1 MTTYEAIRNAVRKLT
16 RSLTYLGMFLLVP
29 MMLLTASEVVARGA
43 WDRPIPGTLEISSYL
58 LAIFLLLGIAY
69 TQQVKGHVRVTML
82 TSRLPDTAR
91 EVLYICTTGLT
102 LFIVV
107 ILCWQGWRVGIE
119 ETTVSDM
126 LRIPQRPFRLLV
138 SLGAGLLA
146 LELILDMVDAALRI
160 ARRQ

>member
-1 MTTYEAIRNAVRKLT
+1 MPSYHAIRSAVRWLT
-16 RSLTYLGMFLLVP
+16 RVAAYLGMILLIP
-29 MMLLTASEVVARGA
+29 MMLLTSAEVVGRGL
-43 WDRPIPGTLEISSYL
+43 WDRPIPGTLEMSSYM

-82 TSRLPDTAR
+82 TSRLPERAR
-91 EVLYICTTGLT
+91 EVLGICTTLLT

-107 ILCWQGWRVGIE
+107 ILCWQGWQVGIE

-138 SLGAGLLA
+138 SVGAGLLA
-146 LELILDMVDAALRI
+146 LELILDIVDSAKRI
-160 ARRQ
+160 ASR